1 MKFARKQY
9 DITHLNL
16 GMSLHYLGKL
26 KIHILC
32 RYSADMKGNANKLHF
47 SCTDFN
53 SSMSVSVY
61 AERFYV
67 FLSNSCYRRWIP
79 WQALQCRLLWRI
91 SGVTNWSQ
99 TKRVKNSDTENF
111 ICIQYGEKLV
121 ILNTENIKICGWIT
135 KLETIK
141 MQCVCMFF
149 HVCWISTENLIFY
162 FPR

>member
-61 AERFYV
+61 AECFYV
-67 FLSNSCYRRWIP
+67 FFY
-79 WQALQCRLLWRI
+79 
-91 SGVTNWSQ
+91 Q
-99 TKRVKNSDTENF
+99 T
-111 ICIQYGEKLV
+111 LV
-121 ILNTENIKICGWIT
+121 IVAEYHGKHCSAVFCDEFPVSQIDRKLNE
-135 KLETIK
+135 
-141 MQCVCMFF
+141 
-149 HVCWISTENLIFY
+149 
-162 FPR
+162 